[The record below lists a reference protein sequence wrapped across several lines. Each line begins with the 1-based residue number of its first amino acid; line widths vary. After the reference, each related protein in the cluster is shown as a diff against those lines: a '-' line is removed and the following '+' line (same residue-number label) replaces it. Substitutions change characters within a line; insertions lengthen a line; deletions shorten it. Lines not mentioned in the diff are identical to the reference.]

1 MSIKTLA
8 NRVLSFPPIEL
19 MVAAMRRWS
28 DKRAASKGAALALY
42 MIFSLTPIL
51 ILLIALSGWFFG
63 EDAIRTEILSR
74 IEELAGSRSAEMIG
88 TIMANAHYAGD
99 GTLAALIS
107 LALLI
112 FSSTTAFNELK
123 LSLDEI
129 WDVPGDRPGGLRHTA
144 VSRALSFVIV
154 LSLATVL
161 LASLFIDAAIRAA
174 QTYWHLLFG
183 EASFALLAQGLSS
196 LFSFLV
202 FVALF
207 AVVLKT
213 LPSAVMRWRDVLLGS
228 LLTAVLFQLGKTAIG
243 IYLSQGNLVSS
254 YGAAGSLVALLL
266 WIYFSSLI
274 FFFGASFTREYWGRY
289 GTGRALL
296 QKRNAQKNGSAHTNG
311 DSQQGHQAIVPN

>member
-1 MSIKTLA
+1 MPLKKTVNRILSLGPIQLLLA
-8 NRVLSFPPIEL
+8 SV
-19 MVAAMRRWS
+19 RRWS

-42 MIFSLTPIL
+42 MIFSLAPIL

-74 IEELAGSRSAEMIG
+74 IEEMAGPRSAEMIG
-88 TIMANAHYAGD
+88 TVMANAHYAGD

-107 LALLI
+107 LALLV

-129 WDVPGDRPGGLRHTA
+129 WDIPGDRPGGLRHTA
-144 VSRALSFVIV
+144 ISRALSFVIV

-161 LASLFIDAAIRAA
+161 LASLFIDAAISALQR
-174 QTYWHLLFG
+174 YWHLLFG
-183 EASFALLAQGLSS
+183 EESFALLTQLLTTA
-196 LFSFLV
+196 FSFVV

-213 LPSAVMRWRDVLLGS
+213 LPSAVMRWRDVLPGA
-228 LLTAVLFQLGKTAIG
+228 LLTAVLFQLGKFAIG
-243 IYLSQGNLVSS
+243 VYLSRGDLVSS

-266 WIYFSSLI
+266 WIYFSALI

-289 GTGRALL
+289 GTGKALL
-296 QKRNAQKNGSAHTNG
+296 QERYTQKNSGAYANG
-311 DSQQGHQAIVPN
+311 QSQQQNQPITSN